1 MTKIGQ
7 FKDTKQRRIFLYAL
21 LDTGGHTKECRHC
34 GERVTDLTE
43 HCLAEC
49 KAMEQSRCR
58 LKLVMQFYKVSEET
72 KFDHKDKVFKFRVSK
87 NPPPK
92 TTYFLWGLGILG
104 AAPKTGF

>member
-72 KFDHKDKVFKFRVSK
+72 KFDHKDTVFKLAFTR
-87 NPPPK
+87 
-92 TTYFLWGLGILG
+92 TYYMKAVCDFLMEVW
-104 AAPKTGF
+104 KEK